1 MQRAKYNVC
10 RLGLYQNLFDAVLEG
25 RYCETIAVNLLV
37 DIRWMEVARAFA
49 NCLCDASLRG
59 PIRPLAE
66 DFARLVSSAAQLA
79 FGTTDHAELP
89 SWFLQNHEGFLA
101 SCLHKLLMAFA
112 QRATAPLQMHRAF
125 AALIDVAEGLKA
137 FLGLRHL
144 ASSTGAHALM
154 SATANSRYDFL
165 KENHCT
171 ASAAALCFAE
181 LLAERVL
188 EESRDDDE
196 GETDSPLLYFA
207 RSKRWQVFATSCI
220 DCFSSDEAF
229 ARLCRLAKAAVE
241 APKKEAPK
249 LFFLA
254 SAFLDA
260 DARERAVAP
269 ASPEPLRKAEKAV
282 VAAPRTTPVKA
293 CRSAIR
299 KRSTPFVKLVQRLLA
314 TSQA

>member
-10 RLGLYQNLFDAVLEG
+10 RLGLYQNLFDAVLEN
-25 RYCETIAVNLLV
+25 RHCETIAANLLM
-37 DIRWMEVARAFA
+37 DIRWMEVPRAFA

-101 SCLHKLLMAFA
+101 SCLHKLLMAFS

-165 KENHCT
+165 REKHCT

-188 EESRDDDE
+188 EESRDDE
-196 GETDSPLLYFA
+196 GEADSPLLYFA
-207 RSKRWQVFATSCI
+207 RSKRWQAFAASCI

-241 APKKEAPK
+241 APKKEAPG

-260 DARERAVAP
+260 DARERVVEP
-269 ASPEPLRKAEKAV
+269 ASPEPLRKAAKAV
-282 VAAPRTTPVKA
+282 VAARTTPVKA

-299 KRSTPFVKLVQRLLA
+299 KRSAPFVKLVQRLLA